1 MLYAGV
7 LVFSNFLIPFLK
19 QWEYKLRR
27 QGNSEE
33 ADFQDL
39 SYDSLGLM
47 QTVVSGNTMEKIK
60 FVKEIGYVI
69 LVAILLIAFI
79 YRLGLSN
86 VGKLELMIYVM
97 FFSLA
102 LVHLLKRNKK
112 K

>member
-1 MLYAGV
+1 
-7 LVFSNFLIPFLK
+7 
-19 QWEYKLRR
+19 
-27 QGNSEE
+27 
-33 ADFQDL
+33 
-39 SYDSLGLM
+39 
-47 QTVVSGNTMEKIK
+47 MEKIK

-69 LVAILLIAFI
+69 LVVILLAAFI

-97 FFSLA
+97 FFSLV

>member
-1 MLYAGV
+1 M
-7 LVFSNFLIPFLK
+7 
-19 QWEYKLRR
+19 R
-27 QGNSEE
+27 QFR
-33 ADFQDL
+33 AI
-39 SYDSLGLM
+39 
-47 QTVVSGNTMEKIK
+47 VVSGDTMEKIK

-86 VGKLELMIYVM
+86 VGKLELMIYVI
-97 FFSLA
+97 FFSLV

>member
-1 MLYAGV
+1 
-7 LVFSNFLIPFLK
+7 
-19 QWEYKLRR
+19 
-27 QGNSEE
+27 
-33 ADFQDL
+33 
-39 SYDSLGLM
+39 
-47 QTVVSGNTMEKIK
+47 MEKIK

-69 LVAILLIAFI
+69 LVVILLAAFI

-86 VGKLELMIYVM
+86 VGKLELMIYVI

>member
-1 MLYAGV
+1 
-7 LVFSNFLIPFLK
+7 
-19 QWEYKLRR
+19 
-27 QGNSEE
+27 
-33 ADFQDL
+33 
-39 SYDSLGLM
+39 M
-47 QTVVSGNTMEKIK
+47 QTVVSGDTMEKIK

-79 YRLGLSN
+79 YRLGLSK
-86 VGKLELMIYVM
+86 VGKLELMIYVI